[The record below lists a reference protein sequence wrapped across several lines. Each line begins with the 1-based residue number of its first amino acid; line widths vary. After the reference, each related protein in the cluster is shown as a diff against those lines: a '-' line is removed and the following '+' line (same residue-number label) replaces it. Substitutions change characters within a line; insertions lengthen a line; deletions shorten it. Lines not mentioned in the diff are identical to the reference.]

1 MNVIIPFKDLDADVQ
16 TALKMVCIREGK
28 TLLQVGSEIL
38 KNAMSGKPLRESTE
52 QKERATATTEP

>member
-28 TLLQVGSEIL
+28 TLPQVGSEIL
-38 KNAMSGKPLRESTE
+38 KNAMSGKPLREEVPPTNPT
-52 QKERATATTEP
+52 KETGK